1 MSSYRSYSYASFLFY
16 NVSNFP
22 VMFLPYPEPASQSWN
37 LCPVVLHD
45 TSTYMQLH
53 GWVNFSSTHWEDI
66 LSISIYDQL
75 QCIKLTQLWTMI
87 NFFFLLHQLV
97 IGKFPH
103 EPRVLSWR
111 RDAQCNISRCH
122 GSFHYLLLWFTCAFW
137 TSNVPFPSDN
147 VVALSSLTLWLYK
160 LIIPSSLWEALVAM
174 HSHLCLMVRYLVSIK
189 D

>member
-1 MSSYRSYSYASFLFY
+1 MLSTSSTADAIFWTLTKTQRFSCFMSSYRSYSYASFLFY

-103 EPRVLSWR
+103 EPRVWVEGEMLNATIV
-111 RDAQCNISRCH
+111 DAMGVFTTCYYDSLVPSELQMCH
-122 GSFHYLLLWFTCAFW
+122 FHQ
-137 TSNVPFPSDN
+137 
-147 VVALSSLTLWLYK
+147 
-160 LIIPSSLWEALVAM
+160 IM
-174 HSHLCLMVRYLVSIK
+174 
-189 D
+189 

>member
-1 MSSYRSYSYASFLFY
+1 MTLLPTCNYMGELISALPTERTSFPFPFMISSS
-16 NVSNFP
+16 VSNW
-22 VMFLPYPEPASQSWN
+22 LNCEPW
-37 LCPVVLHD
+37 L
-45 TSTYMQLH
+45 
-53 GWVNFSSTHWEDI
+53 I
-66 LSISIYDQL
+66 
-75 QCIKLTQLWTMI
+75 
-87 NFFFLLHQLV
+87 FFFLLHQLV